1 MQAAGMLA
9 FEDLPY
15 LHAGIPE
22 RHCGLGFRKVKAT
35 VVAARGTCHLETSD
49 LAETCCWTCGTEGKL
64 S

>member
-9 FEDLPY
+9 FENLPY
-15 LHAGIPE
+15 LHAGIPA
-22 RHCGLGFRKVKAT
+22 GWVFLKVKAT

-49 LAETCCWTCGTEGKL
+49 LAETCRWTCGTEGKL